1 MKIASQNDRDKLA
14 EAKEITYT
22 KGFYEGTLIVGEFAG
37 RKVQDAKPLVKEVL
51 MKQGA
56 AMLYWE
62 PEKQVISRSGDEC
75 VVALTDQWYLDYG
88 EAEWRAVTERCLAGM
103 QCYAE
108 DTRRDFEL
116 TLKWLKEWGC
126 SRSFGLGTRMPWDAQ
141 YLIESLSDSTIYMAY
156 YTVAHLLQGGV
167 IDGSVNGPL
176 GISAADLTDEV
187 WEFVLLGTPV
197 TAACTIAP
205 ASLAKLR
212 SEFTYWY
219 PVDLRT
225 SGRDLVKN
233 HLTFW
238 MYNHTAIFPEA
249 MWPKAVRTN
258 GHLNLNGEKMAKS
271 TGNFLTLKDA
281 IFKFSADAMRLVL
294 AEAGDSNE
302 DANFNESDADKRIL
316 WLTTELE
323 WVESVVS
330 GAAAAATVNGAV
342 ERLVD
347 RIFENKIRKCVAAAT
362 VAYDGANY
370 NKAVVA
376 GFFEMQLAR
385 DEYRTLLGK
394 RPYHKDLLMLFIRCQ
409 TLLLTPITP
418 HLCEHLWHIMGNSGS
433 VTSAP
438 WPVLPSVDITLDR
451 IATCRPPPSATAS
464 FPAISRRV
472 SQVLGDADGRHA
484 PQGCHLP
491 EGQGKDPGIQ
501 TSVVRDCDCVCFQG
515 LAGAV

>member
-1 MKIASQNDRDKLA
+1 MKFLTCLQLCADLKIASQNDKEKLA
-14 EAKEITYT
+14 EAKEIAYT
-22 KGFYEGTLIVGEFAG
+22 KGFYEGIMIIGEFAG
-37 RKVQDAKPLVKEVL
+37 QKVPDAKLLVRDLL
-51 MKQGA
+51 MKQGL

-88 EAEWRAVTERCLAGM
+88 EADWRALTQRCLAGM
-103 QCYAE
+103 QCYAA
-108 DTRRDFEL
+108 DTRNEFEL

-176 GISAADLTDEV
+176 GISASDLTDEV
-187 WEFVLLGTPV
+187 WEFVLLGAPV
-197 TAACTIAP
+197 SSACKIAP
-205 ASLAKLR
+205 ESLAKLR
-212 SEFTYWY
+212 GEFTYWY

-258 GHLNLNGEKMAKS
+258 GHLQLNNAKMAKQ
-271 TGNFLTLKDA
+271 TGNFLTLKES

-316 WLTTELE
+316 WLTTELN
-323 WVESVVS
+323 WVESIIS
-330 GAAAAATVNGAV
+330 GAASAATVSGPID
-342 ERLVD
+342 RLVD
-347 RIFENKIRKCVAAAT
+347 RIFENKIRKCVNTATAAYEA
-362 VAYDGANY
+362 ANY

-385 DEYRTLLGK
+385 DEYRTLLSD

-409 TLLLTPITP
+409 TLLLAPITP

-438 WPVLPSVDITLDR
+438 WPVLPPVDLALDR
-451 IATCRPPPSATAS
+451 MARWFTQPHPPSRHFTCCCAVTWNLRWGQCVARLQFARS
-464 FPAISRRV
+464 PRARPRV
-472 SQVLGDADGRHA
+472 SSRCPAKL
-484 PQGCHLP
+484 
-491 EGQGKDPGIQ
+491 
-501 TSVVRDCDCVCFQG
+501 
-515 LAGAV
+515 

>member
-1 MKIASQNDRDKLA
+1 
-14 EAKEITYT
+14 
-22 KGFYEGTLIVGEFAG
+22 
-37 RKVQDAKPLVKEVL
+37 
-51 MKQGA
+51 
-56 AMLYWE
+56 
-62 PEKQVISRSGDEC
+62 
-75 VVALTDQWYLDYG
+75 
-88 EAEWRAVTERCLAGM
+88 
-103 QCYAE
+103 
-108 DTRRDFEL
+108 
-116 TLKWLKEWGC
+116 
-126 SRSFGLGTRMPWDAQ
+126 
-141 YLIESLSDSTIYMAY
+141 
-156 YTVAHLLQGGV
+156 
-167 IDGSVNGPL
+167 
-176 GISAADLTDEV
+176 
-187 WEFVLLGTPV
+187 
-197 TAACTIAP
+197 
-205 ASLAKLR
+205 
-212 SEFTYWY
+212 
-219 PVDLRT
+219 
-225 SGRDLVKN
+225 
-233 HLTFW
+233 LTFW
-238 MYNHTAIFPEA
+238 MYNHTAIFPEE

-451 IATCRPPPSATAS
+451 IATCRPPPPRPCLLSRHFTSCVPPPSPGTWRHRWAPCAARLPPAKRPRARRRAS
-464 FPAISRRV
+464 
-472 SQVLGDADGRHA
+472 SQYRARL
-484 PQGCHLP
+484 
-491 EGQGKDPGIQ
+491 
-501 TSVVRDCDCVCFQG
+501 
-515 LAGAV
+515 

>member
-451 IATCRPPPSATAS
+451 IATCRPLPPPAPAS

-472 SQVLGDADGRHA
+472 VAGTWRRRWA
-484 PQGCHLP
+484 PCAARLP
-491 EGQGKDPGIQ
+491 LARRPRERP
-501 TSVVRDCDCVCFQG
+501 RDSNQCRAR
-515 LAGAV
+515 L